1 MRRDNLSARQLMLLH
16 KKLCFGTAFPTSLE
30 EHGDALRQLAD
41 FNARVAKLPKSR
53 RQELI
58 DSGIAGT
65 ILYYRFSRPV
75 AEWLS
80 KIAPGAVSIDW
91 PAVENDEQV
100 DDLLTCLL
108 EPSEDEF
115 FDSGYVTAREWLD
128 LARAG
133 TNGTDFDWLLAQ
145 VRKMPSTSSGH
156 YLYEAADL
164 PLICDLGNC
173 GLSKSQNIMPIA
185 SIQTREAGM
194 RGTPRNVKNEIQR
207 PFGSLCKV
215 AKKRGA
221 ALLDVAM
228 ASLAVRHR
236 ETHHFNHANPDE
248 VYEFDVGDGVSIAV
262 FGLRPEHRYPLECT
276 MGFLILSNGV
286 PIGYGGSSALFR
298 QANTGINIF
307 DEFRGSEASYL
318 WVQVLRVFHFLSGC
332 SRFIINPYQFGGDN
346 REALQSGAFWFYY
359 RLGFRPVVKNIRE
372 LASREAEK
380 KKNNPRYRS
389 SVKTLRMLSGC
400 DMHLTLPG
408 ARASELFEE
417 EWLAASSKLAT
428 TVLADTGKT
437 SRRDAV
443 DVVAEDVARKLR
455 LRNYH
460 RWTPAERRSFRAIAP
475 IVAAANPSSWPLD
488 AKRRMRQLLRAK
500 GGSSESDFAR
510 QLAQHDEFRMALDRA
525 CRRIE
530 Y

>member
-1 MRRDNLSARQLMLLH
+1 M
-16 KKLCFGTAFPTSLE
+16 
-30 EHGDALRQLAD
+30 
-41 FNARVAKLPKSR
+41 
-53 RQELI
+53 
-58 DSGIAGT
+58 
-65 ILYYRFSRPV
+65 
-75 AEWLS
+75 
-80 KIAPGAVSIDW
+80 
-91 PAVENDEQV
+91 
-100 DDLLTCLL
+100 
-108 EPSEDEF
+108 
-115 FDSGYVTAREWLD
+115 
-128 LARAG
+128 
-133 TNGTDFDWLLAQ
+133 
-145 VRKMPSTSSGH
+145 
-156 YLYEAADL
+156 
-164 PLICDLGNC
+164 
-173 GLSKSQNIMPIA
+173 
-185 SIQTREAGM
+185 
-194 RGTPRNVKNEIQR
+194 
-207 PFGSLCKV
+207 
-215 AKKRGA
+215 
-221 ALLDVAM
+221 
-228 ASLAVRHR
+228 RHR